1 MPYRVYVL
9 LVLILVYT
17 FNFIDRVIVGILAP
31 PIQADLALTDRELGL
46 LGGFAF
52 ALLYTSLGIPIARL
66 ADRCSRVWIVAGAL
80 AIWSGFTVACGFA
93 QSFLQ
98 LFLARVGVGVG
109 EAGGVAPA
117 HSLVCDYF
125 PPEQRA
131 RALGVYSFGVPI
143 GSALGVV
150 FGGVIASYVDWRAA
164 FVAVGL
170 AGLVLAPVL
179 RGTVREP
186 LRGQFDGPAARGEAA
201 SFTEVLR
208 TLAGKPSFWGIS
220 LGASCASIMG
230 YGLFFWLPSF
240 FVRSH
245 ALTLVQVSLW
255 FGAIT
260 LLGGVAG
267 IWAGSS
273 LADRYGSRSRAAYAL
288 VPAVAFLISLPFL
301 FAGALVSSAT
311 LSFLAFGILY
321 ALSLTWLGPVICA
334 VQHLVA
340 PSMRAT
346 ASAIF
351 LFINNLIGLGA
362 GTLILGAIS
371 DAFAARFGADSL
383 RYAMLCGAG
392 FYALSAGLLVLASR
406 RLARDWL
413 EARQAVEAPGLAF
426 PARSE
431 EA

>member
-31 PIQADLALTDRELGL
+31 PIQAELALTDRELGL

-66 ADRCSRVWIVAGAL
+66 ADRYSRVWIVAGAL
-80 AIWSGFTVACGFA
+80 AIWSGFTAACGLA
-93 QSFLQ
+93 QSFVQ

-117 HSLVCDYF
+117 HSLICDYF

-143 GSALGVV
+143 GSAFGVV
-150 FGGVIASYVDWRAA
+150 FGGVIATYVDWRAA
-164 FVAVGL
+164 FVVVGL
-170 AGLVLAPVL
+170 AGFALAPVL
-179 RGTVREP
+179 RVTVREP
-186 LRGQFDGPAARGEAA
+186 SRGQFDTAAARERTTSLA
-201 SFTEVLR
+201 EVLR
-208 TLAGKPSFWGIS
+208 TLAGKPSFWGLS

-245 ALTLVQVSLW
+245 GLTLMQVSLW
-255 FGAIT
+255 FGATT
-260 LLGGVAG
+260 LLGGIVG
-267 IWAGSS
+267 IWTGSW

-288 VPAVAFLISLPFL
+288 VPAAAFLVCLPFL
-301 FAGALVSSAT
+301 FIGALVSSAT
-311 LSFLAFGILY
+311 FSFLAFGILN
-321 ALSLTWLGPVICA
+321 ALSLTWLGPVFCA
-334 VQHLVA
+334 VQHLVG
-340 PSMRAT
+340 PPMRAT

-371 DAFAARFGADSL
+371 DAFAASLGADSL

-392 FYALSAGLLVLASR
+392 FYVLSAALLVLASR
-406 RLARDWL
+406 RLERDWL
-413 EARQAVEAPGLAF
+413 ELRQGMRAPG
-426 PARSE
+426 
-431 EA
+431 